1 MENWK
6 EAEADGSRSI
16 EMGNESSIKHDR
28 RGQARYNL
36 GNYEEALEDFM
47 RAKAL
52 DSNTKSVDQNIE
64 YCKERIT
71 SEKEKT
77 ENNPKKAEDVAADE
91 VAVPE
96 SKNGHDSSSS
106 DSEDERNIFVKNNKI
121 NENIEADLKTKTD
134 IIKISPQNS
143 GPSKDEKTDE
153 ELEREI
159 KADKK
164 ELDRRIQT
172 KLDQKAKEE
181 MIELIRENKVNKVK
195 EEMKKAK
202 EEMIELIRGK
212 IFEEERLKLMQE
224 NLALRDMVERY
235 EDEEKRKRHERDM
248 VEKYEDEEKIGEKLC
263 SNLSATY
270 KKPSN
275 GIHNLDYLSSQNQ
288 TLRNQMTPAAKLNS
302 KIPLQ
307 RAHSK
312 SKVDSWN
319 LNYQPRSWQSF
330 IMSVM
335 LHVSDFWGQLW
346 YDLGP
351 KMSQTL
357 FFFSIAP
364 DFRL

>member
-6 EAEADGSRSI
+6 EAEADGIRSI
-16 EMGNESSIKHDR
+16 EMGNESSIKRDR

-36 GNYEEALEDFM
+36 GNYDGALEDFM

-52 DSNTKSVDQNIE
+52 DPNTKSVDQNIE

-134 IIKISPQNS
+134 DIKISPRNS

-153 ELEREI
+153 ELRREI
-159 KADKK
+159 EADKE
-164 ELDRRIQT
+164 ELDRRLQAKI
-172 KLDQKAKEE
+172 DQ
-181 MIELIRENKVNKVK
+181 
-195 EEMKKAK
+195 K

-212 IFEEERLKLMQE
+212 ILEEERLKLMQE
-224 NLALRDMVERY
+224 NLALRDMVDRY
-235 EDEEKRKRHERDM
+235 EDEEKRKRHGKDM
-248 VEKYEDEEKIGEKLC
+248 VERYEDEEKIGEKLC

-275 GIHNLDYLSSQNQ
+275 GIHNLDYLSSQKK
-288 TLRNQMTPAAKLNS
+288 TLRNQKTPAADLDR

-312 SKVDSWN
+312 VDSWN
-319 LNYQPRSWQSF
+319 FNYQPRSWQSF
-330 IMSVM
+330 IMSEM

-357 FFFSIAP
+357 FFNSS
-364 DFRL
+364 RLSTVMLLPMMHHQSSGNIY